1 MAHGKETP
9 RQKMIGMMYLVL
21 TALLALNVQKE
32 VLNAF
37 ITVDEGITK
46 MNENYAEKNRKM
58 YADFK
63 QAVAEKPKKATKWNN
78 IALEVKKRADE
89 LFESIQNLKIEI
101 VKKADGADALAIK
114 GKEVLPAKVKSI
126 DNMEVPG
133 NIMIVQNKGIQLKG
147 AIENYRKYLLENID
161 PKAEGVRNAIL
172 KSLNTDP
179 GEIKDG
185 IREKWEQE
193 HFEHLP
199 LLGVTTILSG
209 LQSNVRNAEA
219 DMLRYLYTMIDKGSF
234 KFTSLE
240 ATVIQNS
247 DNVFQGNEYKA
258 KVFLAAFDTSQNP
271 TIYIGPYDSTKS
283 EDGTYDYHLRQ
294 GYRYDSIPVK
304 NGKGIYTKKG
314 AATGSFKWGG
324 IIKLRAPEG
333 GTDLLKPFKSEYVVA
348 APLLVV
354 SPTKLN
360 LFYVGVDN
368 PVEISVP
375 GVGSDKIFPTINNG
389 TIRKEGNGF
398 IVNPARAGQGA
409 EISVIAE
416 IDKVKKSMGSKP
428 FRVRTVPD
436 PVAKVNGIKI
446 QGPIIKNVL
455 LAQSGVVA
463 EMENFEFD
471 LTFKVTE
478 FKVNTLIGG
487 FLSEKASKS
496 NKFTDEQFSLIKQTS
511 KNQKVYIEDIKAVGP
526 DGSTRQL
533 ANITLTIK

>member
-46 MNENYAEKNRKM
+46 MNENYADKNRKM
-58 YADFK
+58 YDDFK
-63 QAVAEKPKKATKWNN
+63 QAVAEKPQKAIKWNK
-78 IALEVKKRADE
+78 IALDVKKIADKIYKD
-89 LFESIQNLKIEI
+89 IQDLKIEI
-101 VKKADGADALAIK
+101 IHQADGKDAEAVK
-114 GKEVLPAKVKSI
+114 GDEIFPAKVKSI
-126 DNMEVPG
+126 DNMEIPG
-133 NIMIVQNKGIQLKG
+133 KIMIVSGNGAKLKSSF
-147 AIENYRKYLLENID
+147 EDYRKYLLDNID
-161 PKAEGVRNAIL
+161 PKAEGIRKAIL

-179 GEIKDG
+179 GPLKDG
-185 IREKWEQE
+185 IRESWEQE
-193 HFEHLP
+193 HFEHMP
-199 LLGVTTILSG
+199 LLGVNTILSG
-209 LQSNVRNAEA
+209 LQSSARNAEA

-247 DNVFQGNEYKA
+247 NYIFQGNEYQA

-271 TIYIGPYDSTKS
+271 TIYIGPYDSTKNVEGS
-283 EDGTYDYHLRQ
+283 YDYHLRQ

-314 AATGSFKWGG
+314 GATGGVKWGG
-324 IIKLRAPEG
+324 IIKLKAPEG
-333 GTDLLKPFKSEYVVA
+333 GTDLLKPFKSEYMVA
-348 APLLVV
+348 TPMLVV

-360 LFYVGVDN
+360 LFYVGVEN

-389 TIRKEGNGF
+389 TIRKDGNGF
-398 IVNPARAGQGA
+398 IVSPARSGQNA
-409 EISVIAE
+409 EVTVIAE
-416 IDKVKKSMGSKP
+416 IDKVKRSMGTKL

-446 QGPIIKNVL
+446 SGPIQKNVF

-471 LTFKVTE
+471 LAFKVTE

-526 DGSTRQL
+526 DGSIRQL
-533 ANITLTIK
+533 GNITLIIK